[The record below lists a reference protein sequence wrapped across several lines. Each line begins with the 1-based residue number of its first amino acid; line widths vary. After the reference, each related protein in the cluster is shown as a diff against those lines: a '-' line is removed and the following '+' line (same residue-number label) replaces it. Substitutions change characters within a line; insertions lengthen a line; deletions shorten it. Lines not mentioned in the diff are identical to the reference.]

1 MMMMTKQCLWNWRLL
16 LCHKKHSHFCFQELS
31 WDIMRYLKMSSI
43 VYDTLARPYKKRPR
57 YIQKCHKIFHDYYE
71 RLRMTNVMLHY
82 LYLVVENYVVGGKK
96 SRLMFFLLSRQAY
109 LVELYFFSSVWRY
122 LKIIKLEN

>member
-1 MMMMTKQCLWNWRLL
+1 MLPSLD
-16 LCHKKHSHFCFQELS
+16 HIKKGHA
-31 WDIMRYLKMSSI
+31 
-43 VYDTLARPYKKRPR
+43 TYKNAIRFFMIIK
-57 YIQKCHKIFHDYYE
+57 

-109 LVELYFFSSVWRY
+109 LVELYFFSSV
-122 LKIIKLEN
+122 